1 MTGLFNPTVARV
13 TLRGLLGRKRFLL
26 LFPLPAL
33 LLFLTV
39 IARDLTDAWAT
50 PVLHGLGLSVVLPLA
65 ALITGTSVL
74 GSEIDD
80 GTVVHVL
87 AKPLPRREIVLS
99 KFVVAFVVTV
109 ATAAVPLA
117 VAGAIG
123 DGVRL
128 AAGLLVGAGV
138 GAFVYCA
145 LFVALG
151 IVTRRAVAAG
161 LLYVLVWEGLLGNLL
176 SGTRVLSV
184 QQYALTIA
192 DRIAASD
199 ALTARLSLG
208 VAAAMSLVLTVAG
221 LTLAVDRLKAFS
233 LTGETG

>member
-1 MTGLFNPTVARV
+1 MSLFNPTVAWI
-13 TLRGLLGRKRFLL
+13 TLRGLLGRRRFLL

-33 LLFLTV
+33 LLVLTV
-39 IARDLTDAWAT
+39 VTRDLTDAWAT

-80 GTVVHVL
+80 GTAVHVL
-87 AKPLPRREIVLS
+87 AKPLPRGEIVLS

-109 ATAAVPLA
+109 VTAAVPLA

-123 DGVRL
+123 GGVRL
-128 AAGLLVGAGV
+128 AAGLLAGASV
-138 GAFVYCA
+138 GAFAYCA

-176 SGTRVLSV
+176 TGTHVLSV

-208 VAAAMSLVLTVAG
+208 VAAVMSGVLAVAG
-221 LTLAVDRLKAFS
+221 LACAINRLKAFS

>member
-1 MTGLFNPTVARV
+1 MSLFNPTVAWI
-13 TLRGLLGRKRFLL
+13 TLRGLLGRRRFLL

-33 LLFLTV
+33 LLVLTV
-39 IARDLTDAWAT
+39 VTRDLTDAWAT

-99 KFVVAFVVTV
+99 KFVVAFAVTV
-109 ATAAVPLA
+109 VTAAVPLA

-123 DGVRL
+123 GGVRL
-128 AAGLLVGAGV
+128 AAGLLAGASV
-138 GAFVYCA
+138 GAFAYCA

-176 SGTRVLSV
+176 TGTHVLSV

-208 VAAAMSLVLTVAG
+208 VAAAMSGVLAVAG
-221 LTLAVDRLKAFS
+221 LACAIDRLKAFS

>member
-1 MTGLFNPTVARV
+1 MSLFNPTVAWI
-13 TLRGLLGRKRFLL
+13 TLRGLLGRRRFLL
-26 LFPLPAL
+26 LFPLPTL
-33 LLFLTV
+33 LLVLTV
-39 IARDLTDAWAT
+39 VTRDLTDAWAT

-99 KFVVAFVVTV
+99 KFVVAFAVTV
-109 ATAAVPLA
+109 VTAAVPLA

-123 DGVRL
+123 GGVRL
-128 AAGLLVGAGV
+128 AAGLLTGASV
-138 GAFVYCA
+138 GAFAYCA

-176 SGTRVLSV
+176 TGTHVLSV

-208 VAAAMSLVLTVAG
+208 VAAAMSGVLAVAG
-221 LTLAVDRLKAFS
+221 LACAIDRLKAFS